1 MSAETII
8 AEQQGQPPIDVK
20 HCFSLG
26 EKVSFACWSK
36 ACKAAEGT
44 QVPSKAG
51 KTITMGPKR
60 EFVIEAFKAT
70 QNKKSAF
77 AIGKCPVC
85 SGKIS
90 RIVTIASEA
99 AAQPQQDAAPIPAAG
114 QQ

>member
-1 MSAETII
+1 MSLE
-8 AEQQGQPPIDVK
+8 QPPIDTK
-20 HCFSLG
+20 HCYTLG

-36 ACKAAEGT
+36 ACKAAEG
-44 QVPSKAG
+44 VKAPSKSHAG
-51 KTITMGPKR
+51 KFVTMGPQR
-60 EFVIEAFKAT
+60 EFIIESFKAT

-90 RIVTIASEA
+90 RIVTIVPQA
-99 AAQPQQDAAPIPAAG
+99 ADATQAQPDAATPAG